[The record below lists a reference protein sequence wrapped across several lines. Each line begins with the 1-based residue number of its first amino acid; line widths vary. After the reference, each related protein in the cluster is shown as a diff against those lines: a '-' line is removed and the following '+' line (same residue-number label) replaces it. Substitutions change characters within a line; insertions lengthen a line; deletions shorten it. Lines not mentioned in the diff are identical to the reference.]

1 MPRTSKKVRADSSA
15 SSPRGGA
22 DFLSPESELLVYER
36 ELRSGG
42 EFCFIAGID
51 EAGRG
56 CCAGPVVAAAVVF
69 TDPDRVPSG
78 VFDSKQLTEKRREE
92 LRALLVSD
100 PSVRYAVAEVS
111 PEEIDELDILR
122 ATWKAM
128 RLALEGVIP
137 PAQFALVDGNPVQGL
152 PLPSRSIVQGDAR
165 CASIA
170 AASILAKTHRDHLMV
185 RAAEQY
191 PEYGFEIHKGYCTKL
206 HTERL
211 RRFGPCPLH
220 RKTFEPVASLLNPL
234 EQGTLF

>member
-1 MPRTSKKVRADSSA
+1 MPRTSKNVPADPSA
-15 SSPRGGA
+15 SSSREGES
-22 DFLSPESELLVYER
+22 FLPPESELLVFER

-42 EFCFIAGID
+42 EFSFIAGID

-56 CCAGPVVAAAVVF
+56 CCAGPVVAAAVIF
-69 TDPDRVPSG
+69 TDLTRIPSG
-78 VFDSKQLTEKRREE
+78 VFDSKQLTEKRRED
-92 LRALLVSD
+92 LRARLLSE
-100 PSVRYAVAEVS
+100 PTVRFAVAEIS

-152 PLPSRSIVQGDAR
+152 PLPSRSVVQGDAL

-220 RKTFEPVASLLNPL
+220 RKTFEPVASLLSPL